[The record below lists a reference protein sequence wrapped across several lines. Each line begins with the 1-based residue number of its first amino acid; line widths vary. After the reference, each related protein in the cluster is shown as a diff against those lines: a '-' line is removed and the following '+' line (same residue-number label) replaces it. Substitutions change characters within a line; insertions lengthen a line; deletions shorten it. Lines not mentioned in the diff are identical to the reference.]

1 MVKSLFLL
9 VFLAKTRLIQT
20 NIDCTSTIGKIFKRT
35 LNNLMKISLLDLSY
49 VNTLVVV
56 EVQYLQQTNI
66 LQIPFIGPG
75 LFLRGSSSRL
85 WLLTSQPWF
94 WWLRWVFEPS
104 TATINQS
111 GLVVQPK
118 RDRWLLAL
126 WNMDSNYQH
135 HQQPILALS
144 PNKDGYFT
152 PLWYTHSVSFG
163 WPLLLKKAGFDSGLL
178 FGLPHTW

>member
-1 MVKSLFLL
+1 MTISIVLKALYHQHFSPLRRSAVRWSNQIFYLF
-9 VFLAKTRLIQT
+9 FAKTRLIQT

-94 WWLRWVFEPS
+94 WWLRW
-104 TATINQS
+104 
-111 GLVVQPK
+111 LM
-118 RDRWLLAL
+118 AL
-126 WNMDSNYQH
+126 
-135 HQQPILALS
+135 
-144 PNKDGYFT
+144 
-152 PLWYTHSVSFG
+152 
-163 WPLLLKKAGFDSGLL
+163 
-178 FGLPHTW
+178 

>member
-1 MVKSLFLL
+1 MFDHFNCSKGVISPTLFSSQAKRCPMVKSLFLL

-35 LNNLMKISLLDLSY
+35 LNNLMKISLLDLSS

-94 WWLRWVFEPS
+94 WWLRW
-104 TATINQS
+104 
-111 GLVVQPK
+111 LM
-118 RDRWLLAL
+118 AL
-126 WNMDSNYQH
+126 
-135 HQQPILALS
+135 
-144 PNKDGYFT
+144 
-152 PLWYTHSVSFG
+152 
-163 WPLLLKKAGFDSGLL
+163 
-178 FGLPHTW
+178 

>member
-1 MVKSLFLL
+1 MFDNCSKDPVVISSTLFSSKAKRCPMVKSNFLL
-9 VFLAKTRLIQT
+9 VFFLAKTRLIQT

-94 WWLRWVFEPS
+94 WWLRW
-104 TATINQS
+104 
-111 GLVVQPK
+111 LM
-118 RDRWLLAL
+118 AL
-126 WNMDSNYQH
+126 WTIDSNYQH
-135 HQQPILALS
+135 HQQPILAL
-144 PNKDGYFT
+144 
-152 PLWYTHSVSFG
+152 
-163 WPLLLKKAGFDSGLL
+163 
-178 FGLPHTW
+178 

>member
-1 MVKSLFLL
+1 MTCSTISIVLKIQALYHQHFLL
-9 VFLAKTRLIQT
+9 SGEALSDGQITFFTCFLAKTRLIQT

-94 WWLRWVFEPS
+94 WWLRW
-104 TATINQS
+104 
-111 GLVVQPK
+111 LM
-118 RDRWLLAL
+118 AL
-126 WNMDSNYQH
+126 
-135 HQQPILALS
+135 
-144 PNKDGYFT
+144 
-152 PLWYTHSVSFG
+152 
-163 WPLLLKKAGFDSGLL
+163 
-178 FGLPHTW
+178 